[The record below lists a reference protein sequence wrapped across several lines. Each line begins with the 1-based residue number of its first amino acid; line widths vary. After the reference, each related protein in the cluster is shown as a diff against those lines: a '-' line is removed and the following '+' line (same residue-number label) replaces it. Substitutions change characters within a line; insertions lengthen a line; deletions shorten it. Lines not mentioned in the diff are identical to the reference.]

1 MIKWLPTLFRRAP
14 SRQAT
19 LTWATIEAEE
29 ARLRTDDLISRVGRA
44 GRDRMN
50 GEQ

>member
-1 MIKWLPTLFRRAP
+1 MINWLPALFRRAP

-19 LTWATIEAEE
+19 LTWANIEAEE
-29 ARLRTDDLISRVGRA
+29 ARLRTDDLISRIDRA